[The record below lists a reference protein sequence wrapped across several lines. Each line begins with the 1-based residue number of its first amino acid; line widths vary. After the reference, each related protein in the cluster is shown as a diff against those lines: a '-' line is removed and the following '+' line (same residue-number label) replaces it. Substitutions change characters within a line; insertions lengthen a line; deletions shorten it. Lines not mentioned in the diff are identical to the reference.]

1 MEQRI
6 IPIFL
11 AILVAVLILI
21 PAVQAEDALDWYMNG
36 ENAVIVGKYAESI
49 TYYNNAIAL
58 DQKYAAA
65 LSGKAYALYRMGNYS
80 GAIDAADRAL
90 AIKNDGRALA
100 VRADALL
107 KLGRYDEAVTAY
119 DKLFVQETNIA
130 EAYCNQGIA
139 YMYLNRTD
147 QALLA
152 FDSCLRLDAGNVFGW
167 NQKGLALLASG
178 KPEDALDAFNRCTR
192 ITTNNAEVW
201 NNKGLALLQLGKYQD
216 ALECFNKALGI
227 DPGYAA
233 AKQNKELA
241 MNKGQVYGTTGTPQ
255 QTTQPPTAVP
265 SGITPVITATEVI
278 PAQPATTATITPEQP
293 EAVAA
298 AKTTYTPLPAWGAIA
313 GILGAGIITLALR
326 RQK

>member
-65 LSGKAYALYRMGNYS
+65 FSGKAYALYKMGNYS

-100 VRADALL
+100 VWADALL

-152 FDSCLRLDAGNVFGW
+152 FDSCVRLDAGNV
-167 NQKGLALLASG
+167 L
-178 KPEDALDAFNRCTR
+178 KPRDALDAFNRCTR
-192 ITTNNAEVW
+192 ISADNAEVW

-326 RQK
+326 RQ